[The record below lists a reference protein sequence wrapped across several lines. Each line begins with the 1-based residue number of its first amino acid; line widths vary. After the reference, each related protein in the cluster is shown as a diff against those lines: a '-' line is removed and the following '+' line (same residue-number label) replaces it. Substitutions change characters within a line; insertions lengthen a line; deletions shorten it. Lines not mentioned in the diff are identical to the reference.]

1 MTTENLLVLGILAV
15 LIMLAAGV
23 ISAFMNNSGDA
34 AWQEVQVHLNVIP
47 RYDDEPLG
55 QRDTLLAQ
63 ATSEQAGK

>member
-1 MTTENLLVLGILAV
+1 V

-23 ISAFMNNSGDA
+23 ISAFMNNSGDV
-34 AWQEVQVHLNVIP
+34 AWQEVFQVHLHVIP

-63 ATSEQAGK
+63 ATSEQAGQVSAR